1 MSTTGE
7 AVLEGVRVA
16 DFSHALAGPLCTM
29 LLADLGA
36 DVVKVERPGGDQVR
50 SWGPPFHDGD
60 AAYYYAGNRNK
71 RSVVLDLKA
80 ADDRALAAELVD
92 RADVVV
98 ENSRPGVMARLALD
112 YASLSDARPDL
123 VYCSISAFGPQ
134 GAPELAG
141 YDLIL
146 QALGGIMSVTGSRD
160 GEPTKVGVPVVD
172 EIAGLYAAVGVMAA
186 LHERRLSGK
195 GQLVEVTLMGAA
207 LASLANRAAS
217 HLLTDSF
224 EDRLGNAHPN
234 VAPYELFRAED
245 RSFVLAAANEDL
257 WCRSCETLGREDL
270 LLDERFRTNG
280 DRVACRV
287 ELREEIERTTMKRSA
302 AHWIAAFNGAGVPAA
317 LVNDIGSAFRF
328 AEEIGLEAVDVVS
341 DGRTGPVPL
350 VRNPIRLS
358 HSPMRRSS
366 APPYLDQHGD
376 ELRAELARARWG
388 RVT

>member
-1 MSTTGE
+1 
-7 AVLEGVRVA
+7 
-16 DFSHALAGPLCTM
+16 M

-71 RSVVLDLKA
+71 RSVVLDLKDA
-80 ADDRALAAELVD
+80 ADRSLAGELVD

-98 ENSRPGVMARLALD
+98 ENSRPGVMARFGLD
-112 YASLSDARPDL
+112 YASLESARPDL

-146 QALGGIMSVTGSRD
+146 QAVGGIMSVTGSGA
-160 GEPTKVGVPVVD
+160 GEPMKVGIPVVD

-186 LHERRLSGK
+186 LHERRVSGK

-217 HLLTDSF
+217 HLLTHSV
-224 EDRLGNAHPN
+224 EGRLGNAHPN
-234 VAPYELFRAED
+234 VAPYELFHAQD

-257 WCRSCETLGREDL
+257 WCRSCETLGRQDL
-270 LLDERFRTNG
+270 MRDERFRSNG
-280 DRVACRV
+280 DRVANRV
-287 ELREEIERTTMKRSA
+287 ELREEIERTTKSRPA
-302 AHWIAAFNGAGVPAA
+302 ADWIAAFNGAGVPAA
-317 LVNDIGSAFRF
+317 LVNDLGSAFRF
-328 AEEIGLEAVDVVS
+328 AQEIGLEAVDEVS
-341 DGRTGPVPL
+341 DGRNAPVRL

-376 ELRAELARARWG
+376 EVRDELTIAGAARR
-388 RVT
+388 